1 MKGVKRVFKLRAP
14 SADEFREWQYKIM
27 KTIERSKGRKFDLGI
42 DERQLS
48 VKSWRVRPAFI

>member
-42 DERQLS
+42 DER
-48 VKSWRVRPAFI
+48 